1 MNIRWKLTILLST
14 AFALFVAMAQII
26 HRQVVTPTF
35 IKLEQDEAVKDMERC
50 TDAMHREVNQLS
62 IFLRTWSAWDDCY
75 QFAVD
80 HNDAFIKSNCPPETY
95 TNNNLNLIWIT
106 DLTGKI
112 IWGETRDDRDGK
124 LMDLGTFSPSV
135 LNAHNSLVA
144 FSSPMDMTGG
154 IVMTS
159 SGPMYIVSRPI
170 VTSHNEGPIHGAIIM
185 GRLIRWEEIKQ
196 LVDQT
201 HVQFAM
207 WSVTDPALPL
217 AAQQATADLNPGAQ
231 AVRDGGNGFLYVYSN
246 MADIYGKPCLII
258 RAEIPKAIS
267 AHGDTAGN
275 VALYSNIVGGAVIM
289 LFLGFVLRQTV
300 SRPLLRLSSHMARV
314 GQSDNLKSQLNMNRR
329 DEIGQLAAAFDKMVA
344 ALFESRAKVLKTAR
358 QAGMAEIATGVLHNV
373 GNVLNSVNTSAVVL
387 RENLQNTKSANLGKA
402 AAMIQ
407 EHRPD
412 LGEFLSTDPKG
423 KGIPDY
429 LSRVAASIADEQALA
444 CQELDHLCRSV
455 DHIKQIVAAQQSF
468 AKPDR
473 LLEEISLAELV
484 EEALRL
490 NADSL
495 TRHQI
500 TVERLF
506 EEFPNVI
513 IDQHKVLQILV
524 NLIANAKH
532 AIVENRTSEKRI
544 TISIASARCEGT
556 LMSKINV
563 TDTGVGIAPQAMARL
578 FQHGFTTRKSGHGF
592 GLHAAA
598 NDAREMGGSLTATS
612 GGVGTGATFV
622 LELPLKPAEVRQ
634 S

>member
-1 MNIRWKLTILLST
+1 
-14 AFALFVAMAQII
+14 
-26 HRQVVTPTF
+26 
-35 IKLEQDEAVKDMERC
+35 
-50 TDAMHREVNQLS
+50 
-62 IFLRTWSAWDDCY
+62 
-75 QFAVD
+75 
-80 HNDAFIKSNCPPETY
+80 
-95 TNNNLNLIWIT
+95 
-106 DLTGKI
+106 
-112 IWGETRDDRDGK
+112 
-124 LMDLGTFSPSV
+124 
-135 LNAHNSLVA
+135 
-144 FSSPMDMTGG
+144 
-154 IVMTS
+154 
-159 SGPMYIVSRPI
+159 
-170 VTSHNEGPIHGAIIM
+170 
-185 GRLIRWEEIKQ
+185 
-196 LVDQT
+196 
-201 HVQFAM
+201 
-207 WSVTDPALPL
+207 
-217 AAQQATADLNPGAQ
+217 
-231 AVRDGGNGFLYVYSN
+231 
-246 MADIYGKPCLII
+246 
-258 RAEIPKAIS
+258 
-267 AHGDTAGN
+267 
-275 VALYSNIVGGAVIM
+275 
-289 LFLGFVLRQTV
+289 
-300 SRPLLRLSSHMARV
+300 
-314 GQSDNLKSQLNMNRR
+314 
-329 DEIGQLAAAFDKMVA
+329 
-344 ALFESRAKVLKTAR
+344 
-358 QAGMAEIATGVLHNV
+358 VLHNV

-429 LSRVAASIADEQALA
+429 LSRIAASIADEQALA